1 MISIKDVHKS
11 FSNNNVLQGV
21 NMEIAKGESMV
32 IIGGSGTGKS
42 VLLKCILG
50 LENPDSGKITV
61 GGKEK
66 IEETVMCFWHALEC
80 YFKMLHCLIAF
91 LSGKMLHFA

>member
-1 MISIKDVHKS
+1 MIIIKDVHKS
-11 FSNNNVLQGV
+11 FTNNNVLQGV

-50 LENPDSGKITV
+50 LENPDSGKITLD
-61 GGKEK
+61 GKETK
-66 IEETVMCFWHALEC
+66 KGDRNGKFKEC
-80 YFKMLHCLIAF
+80 NVLGSVDTDLVFSL
-91 LSGKMLHFA
+91 